1 MACAWL
7 RFKCPGVR
15 FFLTIRRT
23 RDSFLPMALIPE
35 ETIERIK
42 AATDIVELIA
52 EHVQMRHAG
61 RNWLGLCPFHNE
73 KTPSFNVNPELQIYH
88 CFGCGVGGDVVKFLQ
103 EIDKVSFVEAVAFL
117 GERAGIPVPRRDG
130 NAAEDERND
139 QLFRANELAAKY
151 FHYMLRQ
158 PAGADALRYLHQR
171 GMTDEII
178 DDFRVG
184 YSLPGWSNL
193 LEMAGRR
200 GFSAPVL
207 EQAGLVSQGQKGR
220 SHYDRFRDRVIFPI
234 TNLSSRTIGFG
245 ARALRPDDQPKYLNS
260 PETPIYHKSDVL
272 YGMSRARDS
281 IRREGTVIVVEGYM
295 DVVSLVQGGVTN
307 VVASSGTAVTAPHA
321 RLLARYAERVVLL
334 FDGDDAGGTAAERG
348 VEVLLGTEIDTRI
361 VTLPDGQGPDSYVR
375 RDQGADE
382 LRQLIEKA
390 PPALDIYLD
399 RMAAG
404 VDLNSVTGRAR
415 AIERLLP
422 LTAEC
427 KDEVR
432 RNLMLRRIAQ
442 RFDVDENALR
452 TDLAAAQSRPA
463 PRRRGQSAPE
473 VDEETPVSSAPPV
486 QVNKLEREFAGL
498 LLQYPQFLAETARR
512 LEMEVFTDSEVRRL
526 LTYLVE
532 ACANGQQLDL
542 SALINDVDEGLSGLA
557 TLCAMETFA
566 ADNVTEIWEDH
577 VRRLQRE
584 ALTRQID
591 AARREIR
598 RLAET
603 VGPGEELDALRTQQ
617 NELIAR
623 RVELESGRDGF

>member
-42 AATDIVELIA
+42 AATDIVELVA

-117 GERAGIPVPRRDG
+117 GERADIPVPRRDG

-220 SHYDRFRDRVIFPI
+220 SH
-234 TNLSSRTIGFG
+234 
-245 ARALRPDDQPKYLNS
+245 
-260 PETPIYHKSDVL
+260 
-272 YGMSRARDS
+272 
-281 IRREGTVIVVEGYM
+281 
-295 DVVSLVQGGVTN
+295 
-307 VVASSGTAVTAPHA
+307 
-321 RLLARYAERVVLL
+321 
-334 FDGDDAGGTAAERG
+334 
-348 VEVLLGTEIDTRI
+348 
-361 VTLPDGQGPDSYVR
+361 
-375 RDQGADE
+375 
-382 LRQLIEKA
+382 
-390 PPALDIYLD
+390 
-399 RMAAG
+399 
-404 VDLNSVTGRAR
+404 
-415 AIERLLP
+415 
-422 LTAEC
+422 
-427 KDEVR
+427 
-432 RNLMLRRIAQ
+432 
-442 RFDVDENALR
+442 
-452 TDLAAAQSRPA
+452 
-463 PRRRGQSAPE
+463 
-473 VDEETPVSSAPPV
+473 
-486 QVNKLEREFAGL
+486 
-498 LLQYPQFLAETARR
+498 
-512 LEMEVFTDSEVRRL
+512 
-526 LTYLVE
+526 
-532 ACANGQQLDL
+532 
-542 SALINDVDEGLSGLA
+542 
-557 TLCAMETFA
+557 
-566 ADNVTEIWEDH
+566 
-577 VRRLQRE
+577 
-584 ALTRQID
+584 
-591 AARREIR
+591 
-598 RLAET
+598 
-603 VGPGEELDALRTQQ
+603 
-617 NELIAR
+617 
-623 RVELESGRDGF
+623 